1 MTAFSTELKRAMTA
15 RGITQTGLA
24 TRADYGRSPLARVI
38 AGETLPTPEVAE
50 RLADALDWPGLL
62 AKIVP
67 SRSGTCELCGGSF
80 VVAPRGHS
88 RRFCGQRCKRAS
100 HARRSRDRFRERALT
115 ETRLTKKRLTD
126 HQEAVLAFCLDCTLG
141 EGVCRDDGCK
151 LRDVSP
157 LRFIPLHRSGR
168 RVA

>member
-67 SRSGTCELCGGSF
+67 SRSGTCELCGVSF

-88 RRFCGQRCKRAS
+88 RR
-100 HARRSRDRFRERALT
+100 SRDRRACDARLHRWPQNRRECPRGAT
-115 ETRLTKKRLTD
+115 TNDPPHSSQVPDRLGTIFASSPGQSSASANRSATS
-126 HQEAVLAFCLDCTLG
+126 
-141 EGVCRDDGCK
+141 GVGS
-151 LRDVSP
+151 VSP
-157 LRFIPLHRSGR
+157 AMTRASGER
-168 RVA
+168 P